1 VPLRIYFEGK
11 PVGEYYAD
19 ILVDSKIILELKA
32 ADRIL
37 DVHRAQVLNYL
48 RATRLRLG
56 MIFNF
61 AKKSFEYER
70 FVL

>member
-1 VPLRIYFEGK
+1 
-11 PVGEYYAD
+11 
-19 ILVDSKIILELKA
+19 
-32 ADRIL
+32 
-37 DVHRAQVLNYL
+37 VLNYL
-48 RATRLRLG
+48 RATRLRLA